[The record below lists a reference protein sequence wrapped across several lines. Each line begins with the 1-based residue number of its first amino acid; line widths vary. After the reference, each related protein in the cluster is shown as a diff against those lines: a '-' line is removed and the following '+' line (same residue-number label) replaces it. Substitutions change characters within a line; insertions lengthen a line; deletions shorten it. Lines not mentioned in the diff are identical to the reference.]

1 MKKYILPII
10 TLLTTII
17 TTIFVLKLNV
27 LPNKYLILFISIE
40 LILFLLSL
48 IQIKKK
54 KTLKIIG
61 IILSILLIIINIIGL
76 YYINNT
82 NKFIE
87 KNFTGD
93 IKYTSVYYVITDK
106 DNKEESLDNIK
117 NIKYYKYSYNVEQAK
132 TILGEYNYEEIDN
145 IEDTLKHIKNNYL
158 LIDENNYKLLKE
170 KYKIIYEFN
179 IETTKPR
186 KNEKLDSYNIY
197 LGGRDFT
204 RTLMDFNMI
213 ITINNNTKTIL
224 LTSIPRDY
232 YIKVKNYNNYDS
244 LEFMGLLGEETIMSS
259 LEDLLNTKI
268 DYYASIY
275 TEGLVEVTDLL
286 GGIEYCSDTTF
297 TTTHA
302 KVLDTYDDSY
312 GEKLTIN
319 KGCQHLNGIET
330 LTLARERKNVGSDRQ
345 RQKNCAK
352 ILKSLL
358 NKSLSTKTLTNYQ
371 ELLNKVSDLY
381 QTNINKET
389 IQTLIKNL
397 LNNNYTIIEQ
407 SLDGNDGSNYIRLG
421 SVKSYVMYPDENTVI
436 EVTKKIKETL
446 QGE

>member
-10 TLLTTII
+10 ILLLTTL

-48 IQIKKK
+48 IQIKKN

-61 IILSILLIIINIIGL
+61 IILSILLIMINIIGL

-106 DNKEESLDNIK
+106 ENNKSLEDIK
-117 NIKYYKYSYNVEQAK
+117 DIKYYKYGYNVEQAK
-132 TILGEYNYEEIDN
+132 TILGEYNYEEVDN
-145 IEDTLKHIKNNYL
+145 IENTLKNIKNNYL

-170 KYKIIYEFN
+170 EYKIIYEFN

-186 KNEKLDSYNIY
+186 KKEKLDSYNIY

-232 YIKVKNYNNYDS
+232 YINIPNYNTYDS
-244 LEFMGLLGEETIMSS
+244 LEFMGLLGEETIMTS
-259 LEDLLNTKI
+259 LENLLDTKI

-312 GEKLTIN
+312 GEKLTIY

-345 RQKNCAK
+345 RQQNCAK

-358 NKSLSTKTLTNYQ
+358 NKSISTTTLTNYQ
-371 ELLNKVSDLY
+371 ELLNKVSNLY

-389 IQTLIKNL
+389 IQALIKNL
-397 LNNNYTIIEQ
+397 LNNNYTILEQ
-407 SLDGNDGSNYIRLG
+407 SLNGSDANDYIRLG
-421 SVKSYVMYPDENTVI
+421 SVKSYVMYPYEDSISDAKT
-436 EVTKKIKETL
+436 KIKEVL

>member
-10 TLLTTII
+10 TLLITLTTI
-17 TTIFVLKLNV
+17 IFVLKLNI
-27 LPNKYLILFISIE
+27 LPNKYLVLFIFIE
-40 LILFLLSL
+40 VILFLLSL
-48 IQIKKK
+48 INISKKK
-54 KTLKIIG
+54 ILKIIG
-61 IILSILLIIINIIGL
+61 IILSILLIIINILGI

-82 NKFIE
+82 NKFID
-87 KNFTGD
+87 KNFTGE
-93 IKYTSVYYVITDK
+93 IKNTSVYYVITDN
-106 DNKEESLDNIK
+106 DNKNESLDDIK

-132 TILGEYNYEEIDN
+132 KILGEYNYEEIDN
-145 IEDTLKHIKNNYL
+145 IEETVKIIKNNYL
-158 LIDENNYKLLKE
+158 LIDESNYKLLKE
-170 KYKIIYEFN
+170 NYKIIYEFN

-186 KNEKLDSYNIY
+186 PKQKLDSYNIY

-204 RTLMDFNMI
+204 RSLMDFNMI

-232 YIKVKNYNNYDS
+232 YININEYNTYDS

-259 LEDLLNTKI
+259 LENLLDTKI

-275 TEGLVEVTDLL
+275 TEGLVEVVDLL
-286 GGIEYCSDTTF
+286 GGIDYCSDMTF

-302 KVLDTYDDSY
+302 LVMDTYDDSY
-312 GEKLTIN
+312 GDKLTIY

-352 ILKSLL
+352 ILKSILE
-358 NKSLSTKTLTNYQ
+358 KSLTTSTLTNYQ

-389 IQTLIKNL
+389 IQSLIKNL
-397 LNNNYTIIEQ
+397 INNKYTILEQ
-407 SLDGNDGSNYIRLG
+407 SLDGSDGSGYIRLG
-421 SVKSYVMYPDENTVI
+421 TIRSYVMYPYESSV
-436 EVTKKIKETL
+436 EEAKSKIKEVL

>member
-10 TLLTTII
+10 SLIITLLTVIL
-17 TTIFVLKLNV
+17 VLKLNV

-40 LILFLLSL
+40 LILVLLSL
-48 IQIKKK
+48 IQIKKN

-61 IILSILLIIINIIGL
+61 IILSILLIMINIIGL

-106 DNKEESLDNIK
+106 ENNKSLEDIK
-117 NIKYYKYSYNVEQAK
+117 DIKYYKYGYNVEQAK

-145 IEDTLKHIKNNYL
+145 IENTLKNIKNNYL

-170 KYKIIYEFN
+170 EYKIIYEFN

-186 KNEKLDSYNIY
+186 KKEKLDSYNIY

-232 YIKVKNYNNYDS
+232 YINIPNYNTYDS
-244 LEFMGLLGEETIMSS
+244 LEFMGLLGEETIMTS
-259 LEDLLNTKI
+259 LENLLNTKI

-275 TEGLVEVTDLL
+275 TEGLVEITDLL
-286 GGIEYCSDTTF
+286 GGIEYCSDMTF

-302 KVLDTYDDSY
+302 MVLDTYDDSY
-312 GEKLTIN
+312 GEKLTIY

-352 ILKSLL
+352 ILKSIL
-358 NKSLSTKTLTNYQ
+358 NKSISVTTLTNYQ
-371 ELLNKVSDLY
+371 ELLDKISNLY

-389 IQTLIKNL
+389 IQSLIKKL
-397 LNNNYTIIEQ
+397 LNSDYTIIEQ
-407 SLDGNDGSNYIRLG
+407 SLNGSDGNDYIRLG
-421 SVKSYVMYPDENTVI
+421 TVRSYVMYPYEDSII
-436 EVTKKIKETL
+436 EAQTKIQEVL
-446 QGE
+446 QGK